1 MLYIGGGGV
10 DPQVKKGLLEF
21 CILSR
26 LSREESYGYQII
38 KDLADWVE
46 LSESTLYPILRR
58 LEAGRDVETY
68 SREYHSRIRRYYR
81 ITDQGRERLGAFNRE
96 QWKLRRILEYIE
108 GKE

>member
-1 MLYIGGGGV
+1 M
-10 DPQVKKGLLEF
+10 DAQVKKGLLEF
-21 CILSR
+21 CVLSQ

-58 LEAGRDVETY
+58 LEGNGDVETY
-68 SREYHSRIRRYYR
+68 SREYNSRIRRYYR
-81 ITDQGRERLGAFNRE
+81 ITKQGRERLIEFNRE

-108 GKE
+108 GKG